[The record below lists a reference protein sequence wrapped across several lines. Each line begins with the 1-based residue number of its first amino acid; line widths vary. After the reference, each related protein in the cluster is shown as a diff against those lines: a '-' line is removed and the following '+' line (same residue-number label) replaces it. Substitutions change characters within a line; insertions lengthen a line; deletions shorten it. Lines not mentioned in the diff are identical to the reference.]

1 MWGQDERRL
10 RQQPQRPQQQ
20 QQPHGGVA
28 GQPDE
33 SGRAGEHGAEQ
44 ERPSARVAQGDA
56 GDMDAGAAAAGM
68 SAARGVGMGMGARV
82 VDAAE
87 LRLEARRLIREFLR
101 AVPRAEAD
109 ATLVFLRVDGTPRM
123 VTRGELSARI
133 DWMRPR
139 MRQIVRLSV
148 EERWPRQE
156 VCNYLH
162 GISLKTFE
170 RDQVEGL
177 DLLVDM

>member
-20 QQPHGGVA
+20 HGGVA
-28 GQPDE
+28 GRPDE
-33 SGRAGEHGAEQ
+33 GGRAGEHAAEQ
-44 ERPSARVAQGDA
+44 ERPGARLAQGDA
-56 GDMDAGAAAAGM
+56 NDMEAGAAAAGM
-68 SAARGVGMGMGARV
+68 SAAKGVGARV
-82 VDAAE
+82 MDAAE

-109 ATLVFLRVDGTPRM
+109 ATLVFLRVDGTPRI

-133 DWMRPR
+133 DGMRPR

>member
-10 RQQPQRPQQQ
+10 RQQPQQQ

-28 GQPDE
+28 GRPDE
-33 SGRAGEHGAEQ
+33 GGRAGEHAGEHGAEQ
-44 ERPSARVAQGDA
+44 ERPGARVAQGDA
-56 GDMDAGAAAAGM
+56 GDMDAGTAAAGM
-68 SAARGVGMGMGARV
+68 SAARGVGMGARV

>member
-1 MWGQDERRL
+1 
-10 RQQPQRPQQQ
+10 
-20 QQPHGGVA
+20 
-28 GQPDE
+28 
-33 SGRAGEHGAEQ
+33 
-44 ERPSARVAQGDA
+44 
-56 GDMDAGAAAAGM
+56 M
-68 SAARGVGMGMGARV
+68 SAAKGVGARV
-82 VDAAE
+82 MDAAE

-109 ATLVFLRVDGTPRM
+109 ATVVFLRVDGTPRI

-133 DWMRPR
+133 DGMRPR